1 MKVLQVI
8 TAVGGVAL
16 VGLGSVM
23 ALTNPGRDDYEEYA
37 VETLTT
43 YLKEEACPKA
53 PTVAGIG
60 DLLQR
65 QCKTLVD
72 TGRPQIQ
79 QIISQTTQQQ
89 NFIFFTIYRTD
100 LSVGPI
106 LPVYHFET
114 VGVFQKFYIYQAE
127 KL

>member
-8 TAVGGVAL
+8 AAVGGVAL
-16 VGLGSVM
+16 AGLGGAM
-23 ALTNPGRDDYEEYA
+23 ALTNPSQEAYEEYA
-37 VETLTT
+37 IEQLTT
-43 YLKEEACPKA
+43 YLKDEACPQA
-53 PTVAGIG
+53 PKVFG

-72 TGRPQIQ
+72 SGRPQIQ
-79 QIISQTTQQQ
+79 QIITKTTQRQ
-89 NFIFFTIYRTD
+89 NFILFSIYRTD
-100 LSVGPI
+100 LEIGPV

-114 VGVFQKFYIYQAE
+114 VGVLQKFYVYQAE